1 MAKIIK
7 LQNNTEIIGNLY
19 SIDETTVTIQDPF
32 TINYI
37 FSPKSDRPI
46 IGLLRYMP
54 FAGSYEISFNK
65 TDILHM
71 VDARSSMANYYEA
84 ILINHVE
91 SIDKSIDHELE
102 HIVELEMSEQQGDD
116 ATDLMSA
123 LLERMNPNNN
133 LH

>member
-1 MAKIIK
+1 MAKIVK

-19 SIDETTVTIQDPF
+19 SIDDTTVTIQDPF

-54 FAGSYEISFNK
+54 FAGSYEITFNK
-65 TDILHM
+65 ADILHM
-71 VDARSSMANYYEA
+71 VDARSSMTNYYEV
-84 ILINHVE
+84 ILSNHLE
-91 SIDKSIDHELE
+91 SIDSTIDHELD
-102 HIVELEMSEQQGDD
+102 HIVEMEMVEQQSDD

-123 LLERMNPNNN
+123 ILERMNPNNN